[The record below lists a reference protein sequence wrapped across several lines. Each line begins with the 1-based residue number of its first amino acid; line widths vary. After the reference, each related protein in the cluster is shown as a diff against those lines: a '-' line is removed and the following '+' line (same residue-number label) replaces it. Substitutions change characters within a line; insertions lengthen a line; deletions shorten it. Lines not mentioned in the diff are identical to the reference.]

1 VNQEVICDKTKKKSS
16 YIKKIFEEL
25 FLEQKSYIGYFFDNV
40 EIDQV
45 YDFFEKL
52 QSCQGTIF
60 FTGIGKS
67 GIVAQ
72 KIVASLISIGEN
84 SLYLS
89 CSEALHGDV
98 GMVKKDDVV
107 VLLSKSGE
115 SDELLNLL
123 PALEGKEATCLAVV
137 SNATSRLANRCSS
150 FVVLP
155 LIRELCPFDLA
166 PMTSATLQM
175 IFGDIL
181 CVAFMKAKNITLAEF
196 ALNHPGGRIGKRAT
210 LKVKDIMLKGK
221 SLPICSPEEKIL
233 DVLISLSNKQC
244 GCLLVLNSE
253 KELLGIFTDGD
264 LRRAF
269 VSFGEEALQKEVK
282 SAMTLSPRTVGQDTF
297 AWEALKKMEEVPN
310 SPVTVL
316 PVIKNK
322 RAIGIV
328 KMHDILQAG
337 I

>member
-1 VNQEVICDKTKKKSS
+1 MQKWLEKTERELIIRGYSRKTVDS
-16 YIKKIFEEL
+16 Y
-25 FLEQKSYIGYFFDNV
+25 V
-40 EIDQV
+40 
-45 YDFFEKL
+45 
-52 QSCQGTIF
+52 
-60 FTGIGKS
+60 
-67 GIVAQ
+67 
-72 KIVASLISIGEN
+72 N
-84 SLYLS
+84 SLRRYFRYKKNTFEIL
-89 CSEALHGDV
+89 DV
-98 GMVKKDDVV
+98 
-107 VLLSKSGE
+107 E
-115 SDELLNLL
+115 NI
-123 PALEGKEATCLAVV
+123 
-137 SNATSRLANRCSS
+137 RS
-150 FVVLP
+150 FL
-155 LIRELCPFDLA
+155 
-166 PMTSATLQM
+166 LQM
-175 IFGDIL
+175 HKKNYAGQTVNLYLNAIRFFYREVEKQPVSMKLKFSRKSKKLPVILSRTELQLIFDSL
-181 CVAFMKAKNITLAEF
+181 SNLKHKLMLSLAYGSGLRVNEVV
-196 ALNHPGGRIGKRAT
+196 T